1 MAVIQVNP
9 TRMSLMDLKR
19 RTVSASRGH
28 KLLKDKQD
36 GLMKH
41 FMEIIRDAKKLRD
54 QVEEELSVA
63 FRSFLL
69 ASAWM
74 SDAQMGNA
82 LSSPQANMTLGVE
95 TKNVMSVR
103 IPLFSL
109 QKRDALRSYGFAGTN
124 ALLDTAVDAFEKAF
138 DTLVHLAEIEKQAE
152 SMAIELETTRRR
164 VNALQYKMIPDLRD
178 TVKYIRMKLDEAERG
193 AIIGTMRVK
202 AQIQAQEEAD
212 YQALHA
218 PVSTTRRST

>member
-1 MAVIQVNP
+1 MAIIQVNP

-19 RTVSASRGH
+19 RTVSATRGH

-36 GLMKH
+36 GLMKQ
-41 FMEIIRDAKKLRD
+41 FMSIIRDAKKLRE
-54 QVEEELSVA
+54 QVEAELGHA

-82 LSSPQANMTLGVE
+82 LSSPQANMTLTVE

-103 IPLFSL
+103 IPVFML
-109 QKRDALRSYGFAGTN
+109 QMQESIRSYGYAGTN
-124 ALLDTAVDAFEKAF
+124 ALLDSAVDAFEKAF
-138 DTLVHLAEIEKQAE
+138 ATLIRLAEIEKQAE
-152 SMAIELETTRRR
+152 NMAIELETTRRR
-164 VNALQYKMIPDLRD
+164 VNALQYKMIPDLKD

-202 AQIQAQEEAD
+202 AQIQAQEEGAGL
-212 YQALHA
+212 AA
-218 PVSTTRRST
+218 IVAGKGAM

>member
-1 MAVIQVNP
+1 MSVLRVNP

-19 RTVSASRGH
+19 RTTSATRGH

-36 GLMKH
+36 GLMKQ
-41 FMEIIRDAKKLRD
+41 FLAIIRDAKRLRE
-54 QVEEELSVA
+54 QVEAELGHA

-82 LSSPQANMTLGVE
+82 LSSPQANMELTVE

-103 IPLFSL
+103 IPVFTLHR
-109 QKRDALRSYGFAGTN
+109 QKSIRSYGYAGTN
-124 ALLDTAVDAFEKAF
+124 ALLDSAVDAFEKAF
-138 DTLVHLAEIEKQAE
+138 DTLITLAEIEKQAE
-152 SMAIELETTRRR
+152 NMAIELETTRRR
-164 VNALQYKMIPDLRD
+164 VNALQYKMIPDLKD

-202 AQIQAQEEAD
+202 AQIQAQEDGA
-212 YQALHA
+212 ALA
-218 PVSTTRRST
+218 TIVAGKGAV